1 GAPRAHGRPAGKAL
15 AGRRTPWRRR
25 RRGRRSSGG
34 RAERGWARSRDLLPQ
49 AAHRE
54 AQLLDGLGADLR
66 DAGLGQLE
74 DRRDLVELQLL
85 EVVERENHALL
96 LLELEDRLAEDAH
109 LLLQVEL
116 VLDAVVL
123 VTGEELRRGGCAL
136 LGGRG
141 GDIER
146 EVEDALDVGL
156 PAPVGIH
163 VDAELAGDR
172 LIVRAMAEAAGQRF
186 PGAADVPALLANRA
200 GYVVLAA
207 ELVED
212 RAADAGCGEGAER

>member
-96 LLELEDRLAEDAH
+96 LLELQDRYSEECPT
-109 LLLQVEL
+109 LLPADPVY
-116 VLDAVVL
+116 DAVVL
-123 VTGEELRRGGCAL
+123 
-136 LGGRG
+136 
-141 GDIER
+141 I
-146 EVEDALDVGL
+146 
-156 PAPVGIH
+156 
-163 VDAELAGDR
+163 
-172 LIVRAMAEAAGQRF
+172 
-186 PGAADVPALLANRA
+186 
-200 GYVVLAA
+200 
-207 ELVED
+207 
-212 RAADAGCGEGAER
+212 